1 MGKLIEMLGIFKK
14 RTPREI
20 LELKY
25 KSLLEES
32 FKLSTTNRKESDLAR
47 AKAEDVLK
55 QIEAL
60 DQQ

>member
-1 MGKLIEMLGIFKK
+1 MLGIFKK